1 MQMSLF
7 IFFSLLLW
15 FDLADWLS
23 QRMWY
28 LMDMVE
34 TISPTFIND
43 PMFTFRLA
51 NALFLEATDVVFLD
65 ELFFSYRCSSMLL
78 H

>member
-1 MQMSLF
+1 
-7 IFFSLLLW
+7 
-15 FDLADWLS
+15 
-23 QRMWY
+23 MWY

-34 TISPTFIND
+34 IISPTFITD

-65 ELFFSYRCSSMLL
+65 ELFFL
-78 H
+78 